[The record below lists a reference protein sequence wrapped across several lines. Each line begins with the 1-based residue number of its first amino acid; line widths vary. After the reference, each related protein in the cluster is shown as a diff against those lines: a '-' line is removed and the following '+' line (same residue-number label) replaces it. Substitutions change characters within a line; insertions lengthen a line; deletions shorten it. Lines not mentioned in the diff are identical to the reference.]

1 MNFPG
6 GPVVKTLCFQ
16 GRVPEF
22 NPWLGKFCTSCSVAP
37 KRDKTTHMS
46 ELVEPE
52 VGHESTD
59 QTTASRPIL
68 ALPPALVNKAL
79 LKHNQ
84 SHLPLVHGCF
94 HSTTE
99 GLGNR
104 DRDYIGPRKPEIF
117 TVWPFT
123 EKMFRTSALEHCLK
137 FLFPNNCNSRKG
149 R

>member
-37 KRDKTTHMS
+37 KREKTTHMS

-94 HSTTE
+94 HSTTSMSSFN
-99 GLGNR
+99 LAHS
-104 DRDYIGPRKPEIF
+104 PRYLLSHPIQKKF
-117 TVWPFT
+117 TDPST
-123 EKMFRTSALEHCLK
+123 KA
-137 FLFPNNCNSRKG
+137 
-149 R
+149 